1 MDLIEEQ
8 VLAYNNLVIQYQKQV
23 AIRPTN
29 LDNCISSYNNLMSL
43 YNRLTDVKNSI
54 KASVSNLLNS
64 GSTSEQNARLTEI
77 YNNIGEIEMPTISC
91 DICVTKNVNSLDSY
105 NDLIKLRGNN
115 ASVLTQNNTPTIPVP
130 INPRNTNGI
139 TQSSVF
145 TRQPSLSQPA
155 STTTIPQQQLTTI
168 PQQQLTTI
176 PQQQPTI
183 SQPTITPQSPSTTT
197 PVSLNYLNELISSV
211 NQTGEIPLL
220 RPGLTDTQKNSIL
233 QILESSRGNVVEGF
247 SVDLNDN
254 RSWLF
259 LFVICVI
266 VLLIIAYFVL
276 NKK

>member
-168 PQQQLTTI
+168 PQQQ
-176 PQQQPTI
+176 PTI